1 VKETAPGPLYHQILR
16 ILASRI
22 QSGVYPTGS
31 QLPTEGALMEEFN
44 VSRATVRTAVGH
56 LTTEGMVQ
64 RTAGKGTFVTARLE
78 AGFDWSIESIEDLVD
93 RAPDLRY
100 EVQSYKLIPAE
111 KDQLAASRLQLED
124 RSMMVRVEGCRTLSG
139 KPYAYT
145 VARFPADIG
154 VRLPQDALA
163 SESFTM
169 LIERHCGLVANEVRQ
184 VVSAAPADR
193 TTAKALGLRM
203 GDAILLF
210 ERTFLD
216 ERGRPLQFA
225 TLAYRPDRY
234 QQRTR
239 LFRRRAAGQMRR
251 LSVT

>member
-1 VKETAPGPLYHQILR
+1 LKESAPGPLYHQILR

-22 QSGVYPTGS
+22 QSGVYPSGS
-31 QLPTEGALMEEFN
+31 QLPTEGALMEEFS

-56 LTTEGMVQ
+56 LAAEGKVE

-78 AGFDWSIESIEDLVD
+78 TGFDWSIESIEDLVD
-93 RAPDLRY
+93 RSPDLRY
-100 EVQSYKLIPAE
+100 EVQSYKLIPAD
-111 KDQLAASRLQLED
+111 KDPLAASRLGLED
-124 RSMMVRVEGCRTLSG
+124 RAMLVRVEGRRMLAG

-154 VRLPQDALA
+154 VRLPQADLE
-163 SESFTM
+163 SESFTV
-169 LIERHCGLVANEVRQ
+169 LIERHCGLVASEVRQ

-193 TTAKALGLRM
+193 TTAKAIGLRL
-203 GDAILLF
+203 GDAVLLF

-216 ERGRPLQFA
+216 ERERPIQFA

-234 QQRTR
+234 QQHTR

-251 LSVT
+251 LSGL